1 MQTHDAELTPE
12 LPPEI
17 VYIGRQ
23 PILDRNQQI
32 YGYELLYRTENGGP
46 GADFDGNH
54 ATATTVLNSFV
65 EFGMHR
71 LVGSHRVFI
80 NLTRTFFTNQ
90 QHLVLDKQR
99 LVVELLENIE
109 LDPDVIAGVRS
120 MHESGY
126 VIALDDYKFESR
138 WDSVLPYCSII
149 KVEVTELDLNHFTP
163 QIKELKSRGILLLAE
178 KVETREVFDQAKLLG
193 FDLFQGFFFSKPQI
207 ISTTRMQSNQLLLLK
222 MVARIN
228 DPQSSIDDIAALV
241 NQDAKLSFK
250 ILRFINSAAL
260 GLPKKVDSIK
270 HAVLYIGIQR
280 LRTWANLFIM
290 AGLSNRTPAILTS
303 SLVRAEFCKLLAKE
317 FDSCDPESGYTI
329 GLFSMLDVVLNV
341 PMRVLVEDMPLPLE
355 MIEALVSN
363 TGNYSLG
370 LKCAIALEQGAWW
383 EANVPMLPREKLNAL
398 YCNAIT
404 KAEELSK
411 LLS

>member
-1 MQTHDAELTPE
+1 MQTQDAELTPE

-46 GADFDGNH
+46 GADFDGDH

-80 NLTRTFFTNQ
+80 NLSRTFFTNQ

-99 LVVELLENIE
+99 LVVEVLENIE
-109 LDPDVIAGVRS
+109 LDPNVIAGVRS

-126 VIALDDYKFESR
+126 VVALDDYKFESR

-163 QIKELKSRGILLLAE
+163 QINELKSRGILLLAE
-178 KVETREVFDQAKLLG
+178 KVETRAVFDQARLLG
-193 FDLFQGFFFSKPQI
+193 FELFQGFFFSKPQI
-207 ISTTRMQSNQLLLLK
+207 ISTTRMQSNQILLLK
-222 MVARIN
+222 MIARIN

-290 AGLSNRTPAILTS
+290 AGLSNRTPAILTT

-317 FDSCDPESGYTI
+317 FDTCDPESGYTI
-329 GLFSMLDVVLNV
+329 GLFSMLDAVLNQ
-341 PMRVLVEDMPLPLE
+341 PMRELVEDMPPDG
-355 MIEALVSN
+355 MIPGCVGAMILLHHEAAQVS
-363 TGNYSLG
+363 G
-370 LKCAIALEQGAWW
+370 
-383 EANVPMLPREKLNAL
+383 
-398 YCNAIT
+398 
-404 KAEELSK
+404 
-411 LLS
+411 